1 MRDYGKIVLTDLR
14 RTGHYD
20 IRHRVKHHARR
31 SSTGRDNVGPVLC
44 YYNILC
50 GRDFFSAGFVW
61 TARRKNICALFRY
74 AYNTT
79 GRRISCRGYT
89 MIDKRGRHR
98 GERLPAVRLQKF
110 GTRCSRQ
117 PHYADK
123 ISDRT
128 ILLCDTDL
136 YIIHTPRSYGFA
148 GTAGETLERS
158 SCPGGGGRTGCR
170 TGYQDLVALRSSRL
184 RRGIIIIIVGTF
196 HRDDKP
202 PHSKNDSASVYSS
215 ISFRVYNI
223 EYTTQS
229 SGSV

>member
-1 MRDYGKIVLTDLR
+1 
-14 RTGHYD
+14 
-20 IRHRVKHHARR
+20 
-31 SSTGRDNVGPVLC
+31 
-44 YYNILC
+44 
-50 GRDFFSAGFVW
+50 
-61 TARRKNICALFRY
+61 
-74 AYNTT
+74 
-79 GRRISCRGYT
+79 

-110 GTRCSRQ
+110 GTPCSRQ

-123 ISDRT
+123 ISDRDLARYYCA
-128 ILLCDTDL
+128 IQICIL
-136 YIIHTPRSYGFA
+136 YIPYGLA

-170 TGYQDLVALRSSRL
+170 TGYQDLVALRSPRL

-215 ISFRVYNI
+215 ISLFISCIQYLIYDAELWFSMGACARQRIRIGKVISTQVLEMSGDLRPKSVRVN
-223 EYTTQS
+223 
-229 SGSV
+229 